1 LNNSVL
7 TIQNSS
13 SPSSENTIFL
23 AIVCSMLL
31 HLCLV
36 LIIPNLSFDEIKK
49 PEVLEV
55 ALVKKP
61 EPPPAAQP
69 EPTVLPPEPV
79 KPKVIPEKPAVKPK
93 PLPPPTQE
101 AKSEPESYTPPP
113 TQLPPQTAV
122 IAVAPAPE
130 APTSPVPP
138 APIVTPPPP
147 PAPSQSEIDD
157 ARGRYGNAL
166 WGAIEKHKQYPRIAQ
181 IRGWQGEVILE
192 LLLDGSGK
200 LKSKKVLASSG
211 YEALDKQALDMVE
224 KAAPFP
230 TPPEA
235 LRGNSFTIKVPI
247 PFKLEN

>member
-1 LNNSVL
+1 
-7 TIQNSS
+7 
-13 SPSSENTIFL
+13 
-23 AIVCSMLL
+23 MLL
-31 HLCLV
+31 HLCLA

-61 EPPPAAQP
+61 EPPPVAQP
-69 EPTVLPPEPV
+69 EPIVLPPEPV
-79 KPKVIPEKPAVKPK
+79 KPKVITEKPAVKPK
-93 PLPPPTQE
+93 PLPVPTQE
-101 AKSEPESYTPPP
+101 VNNAPVPDTPPP
-113 TQLPPQTAV
+113 PPTAV
-122 IAVAPAPE
+122 IAVAPTPE
-130 APTSPVPP
+130 APPSPVPP
-138 APIVTPPPP
+138 VPIVTPPPP
-147 PAPSQSEIDD
+147 PSPSQADIDD

-181 IRGWQGEVILE
+181 MRGWQGEVVLE
-192 LLLDGSGK
+192 LLLDGNGK

-235 LRGNSFTIKVPI
+235 LRGNNFTIKVPI

>member
-13 SPSSENTIFL
+13 SPSSENTIFW
-23 AIVCSMLL
+23 AIVCSILL
-31 HLCLV
+31 HLCLA
-36 LIIPNLSFDEIKK
+36 LIIPNLSFDDIKK

-61 EPPPAAQP
+61 EPPPVAQP
-69 EPTVLPPEPV
+69 EPIVLPPEPV
-79 KPKVIPEKPAVKPK
+79 KPKISTEKPVVKPK
-93 PLPPPTQE
+93 PLPLPSE
-101 AKSEPESYTPPP
+101 VKSEPEPYTPPP
-113 TQLPPQTAV
+113 VQLPPQTAV
-122 IAVAPAPE
+122 IAVAPTPE
-130 APTSPVPP
+130 APPSPVPP

-147 PAPSQSEIDD
+147 PGPSQSEIDD

-181 IRGWQGEVILE
+181 MRGWQGEVVLE

-200 LKSKKVLASSG
+200 LKSKKVLTSSG